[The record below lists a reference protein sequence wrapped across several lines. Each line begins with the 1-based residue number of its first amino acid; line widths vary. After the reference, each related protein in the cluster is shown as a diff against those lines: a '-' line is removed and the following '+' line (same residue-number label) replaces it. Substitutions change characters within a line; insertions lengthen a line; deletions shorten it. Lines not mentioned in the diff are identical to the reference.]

1 MTLLQKY
8 KIQVAGAV
16 IVVDKKKSEEPFNIG
31 ERCDNFLPI
40 VVKKIVMLKV
50 KIVIMG
56 K

>member
-16 IVVDKKKSEEPFNIG
+16 VVVDKKKSEVPFNIG
-31 ERCDNFLPI
+31 KCSDDFLPI

-50 KIVIMG
+50 KIVIMRR
-56 K
+56 